1 MFSNQ
6 QFSKV
11 CLLSLLLMQ
20 HIQTNLHASH

>member
-1 MFSNQ
+1 MFSNH

-20 HIQTNLHASH
+20 HIQTNLHVSH